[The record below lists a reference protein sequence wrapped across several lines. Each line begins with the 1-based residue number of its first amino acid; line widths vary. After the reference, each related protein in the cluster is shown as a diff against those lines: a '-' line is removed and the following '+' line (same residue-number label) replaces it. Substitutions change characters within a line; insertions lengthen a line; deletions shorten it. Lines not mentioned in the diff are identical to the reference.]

1 MSAYSR
7 AGPKRSPPNSSPE
20 TMKAEII
27 LTAQGHA
34 GTMATLQNEFTC
46 HKLFEAADRP
56 AFLKQ
61 HAQTVRGLATF
72 GPVPVDS
79 KLMDALPK
87 LEIISNFGVGV
98 DAINLE
104 DAKKRGIIVTNTPDV
119 LNDCVAD
126 TAFALVLNSLR
137 KFPQSEVYLRAG
149 KWASRGPYPLT
160 TSVGGKTL
168 GILGLGRIGEAIAR
182 RALASGMKIRYHNR
196 RKKDAPYPY
205 DPDPVTLASNSDVLM
220 IVTPGGP
227 ETSKLVS
234 TKVLDALGP
243 EGYVV
248 NIARGSII
256 DEPVLLRYLQEKR
269 IAGAGL
275 DVFADEPRVP
285 SEFFSLDNAVLFP
298 HVGSATVETRDG
310 YRGFRGSRN
319 LARRGRRPAEMGGL
333 AGSGRRSARHFHGDL
348 HAQGGQE
355 HAARHRGEAGSRGR
369 ADRPRGM
376 ARGVPVRRTHGDP

>member
-1 MSAYSR
+1 EA
-7 AGPKRSPPNSSPE
+7 
-20 TMKAEII
+20 MKAEII

-34 GTMATLQNEFTC
+34 GTLATLQNEFTC
-46 HKLFEAADRP
+46 HKLFEAADRA
-56 AFLKQ
+56 AFLKR
-61 HAQTVRGLATF
+61 HAPSVRGLATF
-72 GPVPVDS
+72 GPMPVDG

-87 LEIISNFGVGV
+87 LEIIANFGVGV

-137 KFPQSEVYLRAG
+137 RFPQAEAYLRAG
-149 KWASRGPYPLT
+149 KWEPRGPYPLT

-196 RKKDAPYPY
+196 RKKDVPYPY
-205 DPDPVTLASNSDVLM
+205 DPDPVTLAKSSDVLM
-220 IVTPGGP
+220 VVTPGGP
-227 ETSKLVS
+227 ETNKLVNA
-234 TKVLDALGP
+234 KVLDALGP
-243 EGYVV
+243 RGYLV
-248 NIARGSII
+248 NIARGSVI

-285 SEFFSLDNAVLFP
+285 PEFFTLENSVLFP
-298 HVGSATVETRDG
+298 HVGSATVETRK
-310 YRGFRGSRN
+310 
-319 LARRGRRPAEMGGL
+319 AM
-333 AGSGRRSARHFHGDL
+333 GDL
-348 HAQGGQE
+348 Q
-355 HAARHRGEAGSRGR
+355 
-369 ADRPRGM
+369 
-376 ARGVPVRRTHGDP
+376 